1 MCSGSQGAEECR
13 CQFLVAFKMSQ
24 IADIGPRVFLG
35 ALLRWAREWGR
46 QGWQGVQTLPRVITL
61 DYDTPALL
69 MAPVAEVESLR
80 VARVL
85 QQQAA
90 TLDGPNN
97 TLVCAFLLAGLS

>member
-1 MCSGSQGAEECR
+1 
-13 CQFLVAFKMSQ
+13 MSQ